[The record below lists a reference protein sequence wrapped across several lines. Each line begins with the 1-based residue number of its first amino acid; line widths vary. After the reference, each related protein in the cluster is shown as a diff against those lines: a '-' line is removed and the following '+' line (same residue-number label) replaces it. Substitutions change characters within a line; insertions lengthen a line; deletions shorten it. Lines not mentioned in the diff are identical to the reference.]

1 MTMKHAFTAF
11 AVLVLSALMSGSA
24 LSQSGQQSFA
34 ADLEIFNG
42 RDSMDFRDGAADNLR
57 NVVQQAQQADGQCPI
72 EVDVSVY
79 AYSTPPG
86 AINPDQLFSSAL
98 AQARSDAIK
107 TLLQG
112 LGPSVA
118 INTKGQAGLV
128 NMVYMTAKPAN
139 SDREPPSL
147 SVTWTPPKGTIVK
160 AGDRIKADATARDDA
175 NRFQTGVAEIE
186 FLVLPQNQLFGF
198 QQWPQ
203 RPMRCEDVP
212 PAHHTSQDYVVP
224 NNPPPVIRLAVRAKD
239 FAGHDVYQLAEFPT
253 GKWHGR
259 IETHIK
265 GNVYNDRAIIEF
277 AVEEARDGAITG
289 RGRVT
294 LASRP
299 IDDGNC
305 IWTRTITPNAFDV
318 AITGSREG
326 DNLRLDLS
334 REGRSNWQFTSQC
347 RRGGGNGSGPPAS
360 QPYNALATFHAITP
374 HIRVPAREG
383 GTNRHEQSQGN
394 ITADATITLHRASQ

>member
-1 MTMKHAFTAF
+1 MKHAFTCL
-11 AVLVLSALMSGSA
+11 AVLAFITLTGGTAVPQTGQI
-24 LSQSGQQSFA
+24 SQSFDANQQ
-34 ADLEIFNG
+34 IFNG
-42 RDSMDFRDGAADNLR
+42 PDSMEFRPGAAETLQNF
-57 NVVQQAQQADGQCPI
+57 VKQAQQASGQCP
-72 EVDVSVY
+72 VDVDLLVFAS
-79 AYSTPPG
+79 SG
-86 AINPDQLFSSAL
+86 DQLFSEAV
-98 AQARSDAIK
+98 AGARLDAIK
-107 TLLQG
+107 AILQS
-112 LGPSVA
+112 LGTSV
-118 INTKGQAGLV
+118 TVTGKSQAALA
-128 NMVYMTAKPAN
+128 NMVSMSAKTGN
-139 SDREPPSL
+139 RDNEPPSL
-147 SVTWTPPKGTIVK
+147 SVTWTPPKGSIVK
-160 AGDRIKADATARDDA
+160 AGDRIKVDATARDDA

-198 QQWPQ
+198 HQWPQ

-212 PAHHTSQDYVVP
+212 PAHHTSQEYVVP
-224 NNPPPVIRLAVRAKD
+224 PNPPPIVRLAVHAKD

-253 GKWHGR
+253 GKWQGR

-289 RGRVT
+289 RGQVT

-305 IWTRTITPNAFDV
+305 TWTRSITPNNFDV

-334 REGRSNWQFTSQC
+334 REGRSSWQFTSQC
-347 RRGGGNGSGPPAS
+347 RRGGGSGSGPPAA
-360 QPYNALATFHAITP
+360 QPYNALASFHAIMP

-383 GTNRHEQSQGN
+383 GTNRHETSQGN
-394 ITADATITLHRASQ
+394 ITGDATITLHRASQ

>member
-1 MTMKHAFTAF
+1 MMKRAFTFF
-11 AVLVLSALMSGSA
+11 AVFAFVALTGGAAMPQTGQV
-24 LSQSGQQSFA
+24 SQSFDANQK
-34 ADLEIFNG
+34 IFKG
-42 RDSMDFRDGAADNLR
+42 PMSPELQPGAAETLKD
-57 NVVQQAQQADGQCPI
+57 VVKQAQQGRGQCPI
-72 EVDVSVY
+72 DVDVSVV
-79 AYSTPPG
+79 T
-86 AINPDQLFSSAL
+86 FSATEERLLIDAL
-98 AQARSDAIK
+98 GQARRDAVK
-107 TLLQG
+107 AVLES
-112 LGPSVA
+112 LGPSV
-118 INTKGQAGLV
+118 TV
-128 NMVYMTAKPAN
+128 NASSQTALANIVSITAKPAN
-139 SDREPPSL
+139 RDNEPPSL
-147 SVTWTPPKGTIVK
+147 SVTWTPPKGSIVK
-160 AGDRIKADATARDDA
+160 AGDRIKVDATARDDA

-198 QQWPQ
+198 HQWPQ

-224 NNPPPVIRLAVRAKD
+224 NNPPPVVRLAVHAKD

-265 GNVYNDRAIIEF
+265 GSVYNDRAIIEF
-277 AVEEARDGAITG
+277 AIDEANDGAITG
-289 RGRVT
+289 RGHVT

-305 IWTRTITPNAFDV
+305 TWTRTITPNAFDV
-318 AITGSREG
+318 GITGSREG

-347 RRGGGNGSGPPAS
+347 RRGGGSGSGPPGS
-360 QPYNALATFHAITP
+360 SPYNALASFHAIMP

-394 ITADATITLHRASQ
+394 ITADATITIRRASQ